1 MTQSHVQTTYDGHV
15 ATIRIDRE
23 SAMNSMNAQTRAE
36 LGGAMAQVEQNAE
49 IRIVVLT
56 GTGRAFSSGTDLAE
70 VGANLSGEP
79 YDNSITDYKPL
90 VDAVTGSSKI
100 YMAAINGAA
109 GGVALGLALGADLAI
124 MSDRAYI
131 FSPFANIGLVPDG
144 AASWFFLQHM
154 GYKRAF
160 AAIAECTKLNA
171 ATCLD
176 LGLVN
181 KVVAHEVLSEAAAD
195 WAAELSERAPL
206 SLQYTK
212 KILRAAQ
219 TASQADTARLE
230 SEYQNKAVRSDD
242 AKAAIGAFLTKTKPV
257 FRGH

>member
-1 MTQSHVQTTYDGHV
+1 MTDPHVIYSTDGHV

-23 SAMNSMNAQTRAE
+23 RAMNSMNAQTRAE
-36 LGGAMAQVEQNAE
+36 LGDAFAKAE
-49 IRIVVLT
+49 TDADIRIVVLT

-70 VGANLSGEP
+70 VGQNLSGQP
-79 YDNSITDYKPL
+79 YDNSVTDYKPL
-90 VDAVTGSSKI
+90 VDAVTGSDKI
-100 YMAAINGAA
+100 YIAAINGAA

-124 MSDRAYI
+124 MSDSAYI

-160 AAIAECTKLNA
+160 AAIAECTKLDA
-171 ATCLD
+171 ATCRE

-181 KVVAHEVLSEAAAD
+181 KVVAADALPQAAAD
-195 WAAELSERAPL
+195 WAASLAERAPL
-206 SLQYTK
+206 SLRYTK

-219 TASQADTARLE
+219 TSSQADTARLE

-257 FRGH
+257 FRGK